1 MTQSQPPSEA
11 ALERIEA
18 LRRLPDDPKAMLELA
33 GCLQTLGREHLPE
46 ADRLC
51 AELIARFPGSSV
63 AARATQARTRI
74 AQANL
79 RCVDHGE
86 IRGEVV
92 NYIAV
97 ALREFGRLGPQ
108 EIEKIALEIAV
119 LGQRGLD
126 IDDPAPKYTLRAL
139 PGRYCGLNLLAILY
153 AALRRIDPTIDVGA
167 DFLREYE
174 IAQAA
179 QR

>member
-1 MTQSQPPSEA
+1 M
-11 ALERIEA
+11 
-18 LRRLPDDPKAMLELA
+18 
-33 GCLQTLGREHLPE
+33 
-46 ADRLC
+46 
-51 AELIARFPGSSV
+51 
-63 AARATQARTRI
+63 
-74 AQANL
+74 
-79 RCVDHGE
+79 
-86 IRGEVV
+86 V

-153 AALRRIDPTIDVGA
+153 AALRRVDPTIDVGA
-167 DFLREYE
+167 DFLRDLVL
-174 IAQAA
+174 AQAA